1 MNTPAMA
8 WQTLVDV
15 PTLRAALTGRM
26 PVLLDCRH
34 DLADPQ
40 AGRRAFAEGHLPG
53 AHHVDLATDLSG
65 PVTATSGR
73 HPLPD
78 RAALAARLGAL
89 GVTADRQVI
98 CYDAGDGSF
107 AARAWW
113 LLRWLGHDAVAVL
126 DGGFAAWTAASL
138 PIAGGDEQPARAGA
152 PALPL
157 RAPLVQS
164 VDADEVLRSL
174 GDARR
179 LLVDARAAERFRGE
193 HEPIDPVAGHIPG
206 AVNRPFK
213 ANLGDG
219 HFKPA
224 GLLAAEWQ
232 ALLHGRPVEALI
244 VYCGS
249 GVTACHHLL
258 ALAHAGM
265 PGARLYAG
273 SWSEWCRDAARPVE
287 RGG

>member
-1 MNTPAMA
+1 MHFE
-8 WQTLVDV
+8 TLVDAE
-15 PTLRAALTGRM
+15 TLHRRLAEHA

-40 AGRRAFAEGHLPG
+40 AGRRAFAQGHLPG
-53 AHHVDLATDLSG
+53 ARHVDLATDLSG

-78 RAALAARLGAL
+78 RAALAVRLGAL
-89 GVTADRQVI
+89 GVTAERQVI

-126 DGGFAAWTAASL
+126 DGGFAAWVAAGL
-138 PIAGGDEQPARAGA
+138 PTAGGAEPPAATAGA
-152 PALPL
+152 PLAIRP
-157 RAPLVQS
+157 PLVHS
-164 VDADEVLRSL
+164 VDTDEVQRSL
-174 GDARR
+174 GSARR

-193 HEPIDPVAGHIPG
+193 HEPIDPLAGHIPG

-213 ANLGDG
+213 VNLNND

-232 ALLHGRPVEALI
+232 ALLHGRPVDELI

-273 SWSEWCRDAARPVE
+273 SWSAWCRDPARPVA
-287 RGG
+287 RGD

>member
-1 MNTPAMA
+1 MYFE
-8 WQTLVDV
+8 TLIDA
-15 PTLRAALTGRM
+15 PTLHRRLAGQPT
-26 PVLLDCRH
+26 VLLDCRY
-34 DLADPQ
+34 DLSDPA
-40 AGRRAFAEGHLPG
+40 AGQRAFAAGHLPG
-53 AHHVDLATDLSG
+53 ARHVDLATDLSG

-89 GVTADRQVI
+89 GVRPDTQVV

-113 LLRWLGHDAVAVL
+113 LLRWLGHGAVAVL
-126 DGGFAAWTAASL
+126 DGGFAAWVAAGL
-138 PIAGGDEQPARAGA
+138 PLVAGEAERSESGA
-152 PALPL
+152 PPLPMA
-157 RAPLVQS
+157 APLAQA
-164 VDADEVLRSL
+164 VDTDAVLRGL
-174 GDARR
+174 HDPRR
-179 LLVDARAAERFRGE
+179 LLVDARAAARYRGE

-206 AVNRPFK
+206 AVNRPFGD
-213 ANLGDG
+213 NLAGG
-219 HFKPA
+219 RFKPA
-224 GLLAAEWQ
+224 DRLAAEWR
-232 ALLHGRPVEALI
+232 ALLGGRAVDALV

-258 ALAHAGM
+258 ALTHAGL

-273 SWSEWCRDAARPVE
+273 SWSEWCRDRARPVA